1 MNAHDPIDTMLNQA
15 RWPEA
20 KLDAHARLA
29 SAYRA
34 ERSRVARRTTFARTA
49 VALAAS
55 VMIVFAVARF
65 AGVDQPTTPHPARV
79 TAQPAGVDERVP
91 MVVRPPTNL
100 ETAILETQ
108 RPRQAK
114 SLFPAAKNPSV
125 NVDVSAIARE
135 LETPDL
141 PVERRQILLVR
152 LLESRSS
159 EAMRTFLDSV
169 ARGAPRE
176 VSLAALDGVKE
187 PPVEKLI
194 ASLRDPVVDRRIAA
208 ARALGYIN
216 GPAVTSR
223 LIRMAEADVLRREAM
238 IALACSRGE
247 RAQEYLKHA
256 AEAGPMVS
264 LARSVRLQFDV
275 R

>member
-1 MNAHDPIDTMLNQA
+1 MLNQA

-55 VMIVFAVARF
+55 VMIVFAVTRF
-65 AGVDQPTTPHPARV
+65 AGVDQPTTPPHPARV

-169 ARGAPRE
+169 ARGATRE

-194 ASLRDPVVDRRIAA
+194 TALRDPVMDRRIAA